1 MDGLPLSVK
10 FAIGN
15 DVSVNVI
22 LGTSFIKSAKMK
34 IDFNND
40 VISSELLNSPP
51 FAISYKQ
58 PSRGMP
64 NIVNAEA
71 NSTSTLHIKSNIN
84 KLEKYFGK
92 EKATNRAMKIALNS
106 AMSSI
111 DINSDDD
118 MRIDTEGKN
127 QWE

>member
-1 MDGLPLSVK
+1 MP
-10 FAIGN
+10 IR
-15 DVSVNVI
+15 VN
-22 LGTSFIKSAKMK
+22 T
-34 IDFNND
+34 
-40 VISSELLNSPP
+40 
-51 FAISYKQ
+51 
-58 PSRGMP
+58 
-64 NIVNAEA
+64 EA
-71 NSTSTLHIKSNIN
+71 NNTSTLHIKSNIN

>member
-1 MDGLPLSVK
+1 
-10 FAIGN
+10 
-15 DVSVNVI
+15 
-22 LGTSFIKSAKMK
+22 MK
-34 IDFNND
+34 IDFNNG
-40 VISSELLNSPP
+40 VVSSELLNSPP

-58 PSRGMP
+58 LPHGMP

-71 NSTSTLHIKSNIN
+71 NSTLTLHIKSNIN

-92 EKATNRAMKIALNS
+92 EKITSWAMKIALNS

-111 DINSDDD
+111 DTNSDDD
-118 MRIDTEGKN
+118 MKIDTEGKN